1 MEFETIELTKDVL
14 IFKNVLKDIEKVQ
27 EFIKKTKEE
36 DYVDPFFGV
45 WTNYIPNVYY
55 YKMEPELQ
63 KEYEISNE
71 YSAEFVRECREILYK
86 CIKIYKENYFD
97 KSYFEKYNW
106 DMNIPISVEELKQS
120 RYYRQAD
127 FLILE
132 NVNTPSGKKLSMDYH
147 QDRRFWLG
155 GIHCVFN
162 FNIYLNDDYSGGEII
177 FIDIDN
183 AEESTYIDKNGE
195 IQKYYLI
202 DKPIKY
208 KMQAGDGMLF
218 RTDRYHAVNPVS
230 GKKYYVRQFL
240 LHKMPQEFY
249 DKEASFENKE
259 DWFQF
264 LKEKEKKG
272 FSEQVSMMLYNSIDD
287 IDLHEEQYKEWSGV
301 LMPCVIKDNA

>member
-1 MEFETIELTKDVL
+1 
-14 IFKNVLKDIEKVQ
+14 
-27 EFIKKTKEE
+27 
-36 DYVDPFFGV
+36 
-45 WTNYIPNVYY
+45 
-55 YKMEPELQ
+55 
-63 KEYEISNE
+63 
-71 YSAEFVRECREILYK
+71 
-86 CIKIYKENYFD
+86 
-97 KSYFEKYNW
+97 
-106 DMNIPISVEELKQS
+106 
-120 RYYRQAD
+120 
-127 FLILE
+127 
-132 NVNTPSGKKLSMDYH
+132 MDYH